1 MIESNLN
8 KFQVPASFPL
18 DRVGE
23 RIFVIGIGLI
33 GGSIVLDIKSLRP
46 EATIF
51 GIDSNESHLDEA
63 IALGVIDAGS
73 TFDDLVNA
81 DFVIVSV
88 PVDAALTV
96 LPKVLDA
103 IGEQTIVFEVGS
115 TKIPICEAV
124 SNHPRR
130 RNFIATHPIAGTE
143 FSGPSAAITGL
154 FQGKTNIICEVE
166 KTSFKLQEKALDLFK
181 QMGMRIRYMDP
192 KSHDK
197 HIAYVSHLSHISAFM
212 LGKTVIEKEKHEQ
225 DIFDMAGSG
234 FESTVR
240 LAKSSPAMWTPI
252 FKQNR
257 KQVVKTL
264 EEYISN
270 LTQFKDLL
278 VNEDYDAIFEEMESV
293 NRIKEILNGMSPSTL
308 KAEAVNK

>member
-1 MIESNLN
+1 M
-8 KFQVPASFPL
+8 KV
-18 DRVGE
+18 
-23 RIFVIGIGLI
+23 FVIGIGLI
-33 GGSIVLDIKSLRP
+33 GGSMALDIKTLYP
-46 EATIF
+46 EAKIY
-51 GIDSNESHLDEA
+51 GIDNNESHLAEA
-63 IALGVIDAGS
+63 LALGVVDGAA
-73 TFDDLVNA
+73 TFDDLSDA

-88 PVDAALTV
+88 PVDVALTV
-96 LPKVLDA
+96 LPKVLDI
-103 IGEQTIVFEVGS
+103 IGDTTIVFEVGS
-115 TKIPICEAV
+115 TKMPICEAV
-124 SNHPRR
+124 ANHPKR

-143 FSGPSAAITGL
+143 FSGPSAAIKGL

-166 KTSFKLQEKALDLFK
+166 KTTFKLQEKALQLFTA
-181 QMGMRIRYMDP
+181 MGMRIRYMDP

-212 LGKTVIEKEKHEQ
+212 LGKTVINKEKDEQ

-270 LTQFKDLL
+270 LSKFKELL
-278 VNEDYDAIFEEMESV
+278 EKEDYDAIYNEMQSV
-293 NRIKEILNGMSPSTL
+293 NKIKEILNGMNV
-308 KAEAVNK
+308 KK

>member
-1 MIESNLN
+1 M
-8 KFQVPASFPL
+8 KVY
-18 DRVGE
+18 
-23 RIFVIGIGLI
+23 VIGIGLI
-33 GGSIVLDIKSLRP
+33 GGSMALDIKALQPNS
-46 EATIF
+46 TIF
-51 GIDSNESHLDEA
+51 GIDANEKHLQEA
-63 IALGVIDAGS
+63 IELGVIDVAGKMEDMAS
-73 TFDDLVNA
+73 A

-88 PVDAALTV
+88 PVDVAMVV
-96 LPKVLDA
+96 LPNVLDT
-103 IGEQTIVFEVGS
+103 IGDDTIVFEVGS
-115 TKIPICEAV
+115 TKMPICEVVA
-124 SNHPRR
+124 NHPKR

-143 FSGPSAAITGL
+143 FSGPSAAIHGL
-154 FQGKTNIICEVE
+154 FEGKTNIICEVE
-166 KTSFKLQEKALDLFK
+166 KTAFKLQEKALELFREL
-181 QMGMRIRYMDP
+181 GMRIRYMEP

-278 VNEDYDAIFEEMESV
+278 VNEDYNAIFEEMESV
-293 NRIKEILNGMSPSTL
+293 NRIKEILNGM
-308 KAEAVNK
+308 KK